1 MGDPNMER
9 AQQAFGRMVDELYKR
24 EATGRAVLAF
34 ELSEEVI
41 AATVQSGAGEQNE
54 AEISDVKLQLFP
66 DAALFSARIKVKG
79 KAWPPRPP
87 VDTKI
92 EFGVREIT
100 HSEAGKS
107 GSVLFRV
114 EKPLTFSST
123 FADIVMGLLGKLMR
137 GGPVSLD
144 SLRHKDALITL
155 DFAKLLAMLRPDMAG
170 NAGQMR
176 LYNMKVEQARVRFEL
191 GFLR

>member
-1 MGDPNMER
+1 MER

-155 DFAKLLAMLRPDMAG
+155 DFAKLLATLRPDMAG

>member
-87 VDTKI
+87 VDTRI

-155 DFAKLLAMLRPDMAG
+155 DFAKLLATLRPDMAG

>member
-1 MGDPNMER
+1 MGEPDIER
-9 AQQAFGRMVDELYKR
+9 ARKAFGRMVDELYKR
-24 EATGRAVLAF
+24 EATGRTVLAF
-34 ELSEEVI
+34 ELSEEMI
-41 AATVQSGAGEQNE
+41 AATIQSGSAEQQE
-54 AEISDVKLQLFP
+54 AEISEVKLQLFP

-87 VDTKI
+87 VDTRI
-92 EFGVREIT
+92 EFGVREIA

-123 FADIVMGLLGKLMR
+123 FADIVMGLLSKLMR

-144 SLRHKDALITL
+144 SLRHKDALVTI
-155 DFAKLLAMLRPDMAG
+155 DFAQLLGMLRPDMAG
-170 NAGQMR
+170 NAAQTR
-176 LYNMKVEQARVRFEL
+176 LYHMKVDQARVRFEL
-191 GFLR
+191 GFLK

>member
-1 MGDPNMER
+1 MGDPDMER
-9 AQQAFGRMVDELYKR
+9 AQRAFGRVVDELFKR
-24 EATGRAVLAF
+24 EATGRSVMAF

-41 AATVQSGAGEQNE
+41 AAVIQSGAAEQQE
-54 AEISDVKLQLFP
+54 AEFSDVKLQLFP

-87 VDTKI
+87 VNTHI

-123 FADIVMGLLGKLMR
+123 FADIVIGLLSKLTR

-144 SLRHKDALITL
+144 ALRHKDSLITL
-155 DFAKLLAMLRPDMAG
+155 DFAKLLAMLRPDMAA
-170 NAGQMR
+170 NAAQMR
-176 LYNMKVEQARVRFEL
+176 LYHMKVSQARVRFEL
-191 GFLR
+191 GFLK